1 MAGVGIRHVTPPSLS
16 ALFATWISDKDG
28 GGGVASALV
37 GRLCATLFSFFR
49 VGVVL
54 VGGAAVRDVVMA
66 AVRFVTTAPQA
77 RGALKEKKVGGAC
90 SCPRTG
96 FGL

>member
-1 MAGVGIRHVTPPSLS
+1 MASHLRWLGAY
-16 ALFATWISDKDG
+16 ALLF
-28 GGGVASALV
+28 
-37 GRLCATLFSFFR
+37 FSFFR

-90 SCPRTG
+90 SCPRKG